1 LNVIGEGAIVS
12 STRQDRPRISV
23 VIPAHNEARYLARL
37 LLSLEAARAAFVH
50 GAGAVEVIVADNAS
64 TDTTPRIAS
73 AHGARVVPVDKRAI
87 AAARNGGARAASGD
101 ILAFVDA
108 DTVSVHPGTFN
119 VISDLLSAGRIVGGA
134 TGVRMER
141 WSLGIAVT
149 YALMLPLVWLTRM
162 DTGMVF
168 CRREDFLTVGGYDER
183 LLFAEDVKFLFAL
196 RRLGRPRGQRL
207 ARATRVKAVA
217 STRKFDE
224 FGEWHF
230 LLAFPR
236 VLLGQLIG
244 RGSMT
249 DFARRYW
256 YEPRR

>member
-1 LNVIGEGAIVS
+1 MS
-12 STRQDRPRISV
+12 RTSQDRPRISV
-23 VIPAHNEARYLARL
+23 VIPAHNEACYLARL
-37 LLSLEAARAAFVH
+37 LRSLEAARAAFVH
-50 GAGAVEVIVADNAS
+50 GAGAVEIIVADNAS
-64 TDTTPRIAS
+64 TDATPRIA
-73 AHGARVVPVDKRAI
+73 AEHGARVVPVARRAI
-87 AAARNGGARAASGD
+87 AAARNGGAHVASGD
-101 ILAFVDA
+101 ILTFVDA

-119 VISDLLSAGRIVGGA
+119 AIGELLARDAVAGGA

-168 CRREDFLTVGGYDER
+168 CRREDFLAVGGYDER
-183 LLFAEDVKFLFAL
+183 LLFAEDVKFLLAL

-230 LLAFPR
+230 LLAFPL

-244 RGSMT
+244 RGGIA